1 MPIHHSRSLKPLPGS
16 GFWVPG
22 SRFSLPVVTFKKE
35 SISEYP
41 LSSFAAFYIHSI
53 TIISLSC
60 GITRDINKSSMT
72 VTPTTTY
79 RHPFLILT
87 QSFHI
92 KPSQSAS
99 IILLTEKHYSH
110 PPNPN
115 DRDCL
120 YLTSILTDS
129 TSTNILPSKN
139 YTWLSFPL
147 NAANIT
153 LLFSIPFTVTITKT
167 E

>member
-1 MPIHHSRSLKPLPGS
+1 MFILFIELKRVLSFPIVGVDSRECFCFALSRFVVLFTCIFLAWTGWDGMPIHHSRSLKPLL
-16 GFWVPG
+16 GFRF
-22 SRFSLPVVTFKKE
+22 SALYFRFSLPVVTFKKE

-92 KPSQSAS
+92 VPS
-99 IILLTEKHYSH
+99 
-110 PPNPN
+110 
-115 DRDCL
+115 
-120 YLTSILTDS
+120 
-129 TSTNILPSKN
+129 SKRFHN
-139 YTWLSFPL
+139 TPH
-147 NAANIT
+147 
-153 LLFSIPFTVTITKT
+153 
-167 E
+167 